1 MERLSLGENMNPDY
15 RYRCKITRC
24 VDGDTVDAEV
34 DLGFNT
40 HQRIRFRLWGIN
52 TPERGR
58 AGFHEATEFLETF
71 VSDNPVT
78 VVSRKTGKFGRWLGE
93 FFVDVNGETI
103 NMNDLMIESGHAQPY
118 MRDRK

>member
-1 MERLSLGENMNPDY
+1 MNPDY

-40 HQRIRFRLWGIN
+40 YQRIRFRLWGIN

-58 AGFHEATEFLETF
+58 SGYREATEFLETF

-78 VVSRKTGKFGRWLGE
+78 VQSRKTGKFGRWLGE